1 MTFTFSLSPANQISQ
16 AEKRPEYP
24 VIAFPQPKVFH
35 FKRYENLHYRSDG
48 GLWRIQTGYVRWQ
61 GHSCGVSLTW
71 NLEGESVPLG
81 FWAEGDIVGCTISQM
96 HPYEAQC
103 LTAVTAEY
111 LGNACGLS
119 QAVLLA
125 QVRQSNDLLR
135 IAHCRQSERR
145 LLQFICWLASAY
157 GEPTPVGRRILLKLT
172 HQEIAETIGVTRVT
186 VTRLLKVLERDG
198 KIIWTAHEKMVDSK
212 TFEQSYEPF
221 YGTD

>member
-1 MTFTFSLSPANQISQ
+1 MTFTFSLSPDNQISQ

-48 GLWRIQTGYVRWQ
+48 GLWRIQSGYVR
-61 GHSCGVSLTW
+61 SLTW
-71 NLEGESVPLG
+71 NLEGDSVPLG
-81 FWAEGDIVGCTISQM
+81 FWAEGDIVGHAIAQM

-111 LGNACGLS
+111 LGSACGLS
-119 QAVLLA
+119 QATLLA

-145 LLQFICWLASAY
+145 LLQFICWLAIAF
-157 GEPTPVGRRILLKLT
+157 GESTPAGRRILLKLT
-172 HQEIAETIGVTRVT
+172 HQEIAETIGATRVT
-186 VTRLLKVLERDG
+186 VTRLLKALERNG
-198 KIIWTAHEKMVDSK
+198 KINWTPHEKMIYSK
-212 TFEQSYEPF
+212 TFEQSCEYL
-221 YGTD
+221 YRTD